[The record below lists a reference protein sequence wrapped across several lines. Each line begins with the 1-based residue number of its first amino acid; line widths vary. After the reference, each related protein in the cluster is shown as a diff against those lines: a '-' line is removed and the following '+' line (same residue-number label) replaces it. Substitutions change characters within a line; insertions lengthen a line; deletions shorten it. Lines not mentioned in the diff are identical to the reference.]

1 MILGEKIAEERKKN
15 GWSQEELAE
24 KLAVSR
30 QAVSKWESAQSVPDL
45 QRVIRMAELFEVS
58 TDYLLKDELEAEV
71 LGEKVH
77 SASAQQAVRTVSME
91 EANEFMDF
99 RRKNASSL
107 AGGVALCI
115 LSPVLLIFLEGL
127 SDAHIWNMTEGAAG
141 AIGLSALLIL
151 IAIGV
156 FIFVS
161 YGMHAKPFE
170 YMEKEC
176 FETAY
181 GVTGLVRER
190 AKEFSEP
197 FTRNV
202 AVGVVLC
209 IVATIPLLIA
219 GAMDLAD
226 YICTGAVS
234 LLLVFIAAG
243 VYLIVRVSLV
253 KDSYDTLLQEGDYS
267 ATEKKLKKK
276 TDVFATAYWCTATA
290 IYLGWSFWT
299 MRWDTT
305 WILWPVAGVLFAALL
320 AVVRGVGQKDE
331 SKTKE

>member
-1 MILGEKIAEERKKN
+1 MILGEKIAEERKRN

-45 QRVIRMAELFEVS
+45 QRVIQLAELFAVS
-58 TDYLLKDELEAEV
+58 TDYLLKDEMELDTQV
-71 LGEKVH
+71 GKFQNDSGE
-77 SASAQQAVRTVSME
+77 QAVRVVSME
-91 EANEFMDF
+91 EANAFMDS
-99 RRKNASSL
+99 RRKNAPSL
-107 AGGVALCI
+107 AGAVALCI
-115 LSPVLLIFLEGL
+115 LSPVLLIFLAGL
-127 SDAHIWNMTEGAAG
+127 ADAHIWNVTENMAAG
-141 AIGLSALLIL
+141 IGVSVLLVL
-151 IAIGV
+151 VAIGV
-156 FIFVS
+156 FIFIS
-161 YGMHAKPFE
+161 YGMRMKPFE

-190 AKEFSEP
+190 AKDFSET
-197 FTRNV
+197 FTRNI

-219 GAMDLAD
+219 GAMNMAD

-234 LLLVFIAAG
+234 VLLIFVAVG
-243 VYLIVRVSLV
+243 VYLIVRVCIV
-253 KDSYDTLLQEGDYS
+253 KGSYDTLLQEGDYS
-267 ATEKKLKKK
+267 VSEKAIKKK
-276 TDVFATAYWCTATA
+276 TDIFCTAYWCTATA
-290 IYLGWSFWT
+290 VYLGWSFWT

-320 AVVRGVGQKDE
+320 AIVRGIVRKD
-331 SKTKE
+331 